1 MNRMDFQVF
10 VSQNLKASALLY
22 GTNLGVDMGEPRAS
36 GGCMDSYVVSYAS
49 LQKNIHSLFAENAA
63 CIIKNPA
70 DTFKCIQLHAHSVN
84 KCKYT
89 VNLMGSLVAKNL
101 RGEKNA

>member
-1 MNRMDFQVF
+1 MNRMDFQFF

-22 GTNLGVDMGEPRAS
+22 ATNLGVDMGEPRALE
-36 GGCMDSYVVSYAS
+36 GWMDNYAVSYAS

-63 CIIKNPA
+63 CILKNSA
-70 DTFKCIQLHAHSVN
+70 DTFKCIQLYALNMN
-84 KCKYT
+84 KCKFT
-89 VNLMGSLVAKNL
+89 LNLVGSLVANNL

>member
-1 MNRMDFQVF
+1 
-10 VSQNLKASALLY
+10 
-22 GTNLGVDMGEPRAS
+22 MGEPRAS
-36 GGCMDSYVVSYAS
+36 GGCMDSHVVSYAS

-70 DTFKCIQLHAHSVN
+70 DTFKCIQLHAHRVN

-89 VNLMGSLVAKNL
+89 VNLKGSLVAKNL